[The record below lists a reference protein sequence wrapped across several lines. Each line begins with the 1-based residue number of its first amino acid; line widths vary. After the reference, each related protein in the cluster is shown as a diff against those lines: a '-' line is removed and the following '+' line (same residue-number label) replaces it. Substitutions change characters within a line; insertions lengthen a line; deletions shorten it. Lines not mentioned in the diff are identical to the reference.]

1 MKTKTLIKCITST
14 AIGLALASASRA
26 QETNKWTFD
35 VTLYG
40 LAASMSGDAM
50 VKGIP
55 VNNVDIGFDKIWEN
69 LNFAAMGTVRLGYGR
84 WGFSTDVIYMDLQGN
99 TDSLDLNVQQWMV
112 QPVVEYRVLSQVTVF
127 AGAVYNRINM
137 ELSGPAGR
145 NVSDTQPWWDPV
157 VGAQLSLPLG
167 KHFSLNVRGDAGGF
181 GLGSDLTWQAYPYVG
196 WQFAKWG
203 SVQLGYRWIFA
214 DYETGTGR
222 NQFKYDMLSQGPQL
236 GVTLIF

>member
-1 MKTKTLIKCITST
+1 MKTKTILNYLTLT
-14 AIGLALASASRA
+14 LGLASAGPLGA
-26 QETNKWTFD
+26 QTNKWTFD

-55 VNNVDIGFDKIWEN
+55 VNNVDIGFDKIWDN
-69 LNFAAMGTVRLGYGR
+69 LNFAAMGTVRVGYDR
-84 WGFSTDVIYMDLQGN
+84 WALSTDVIYMDLEGN
-99 TDSLDLNVQQWMV
+99 KDPFSIEVQQIMV
-112 QPVVEYRVLSQVTVF
+112 QPVIEYRVLPQVTVF
-127 AGAVYNRINM
+127 AGAVHNRINM
-137 ELSGPAGR
+137 ELSGPIGL
-145 NVSDTQPWWDPV
+145 NPSDTQGWWDPV

-181 GLGSDLTWQAYPYVG
+181 GVSSDLTWQAYPYVN

-203 SVQLGYRWIFA
+203 SVQVGYRWIFA
-214 DYETGTGR
+214 DYETGSGR

-236 GVTLIF
+236 GVTLSF